1 MADFDTEDERTEEL
15 TTLQSIYPELVIH
28 DNGDDAYT
36 ATLELPVAPAKP
48 LPITFE
54 PGQQIE
60 HFAYLPP
67 IRLELVLP
75 VGYPAHAPPTV
86 KHISTSPSWLSDD
99 LQHRLADE
107 AKLLWDDYG
116 GGMVLFAYISSLQE
130 KIESAS
136 GLTALTLPSSMRQEL
151 VEYSQRI
158 QKVLFDKETFDC
170 GVCLDPKKGSECYRM
185 QCCGHV
191 FCIACLQ
198 DYYNCCITEG
208 EVGNVKCMS
217 TECDG
222 NGKKKNRLMSPKE
235 LLQIPIPRDQVERYA
250 ILRRKKKMEADQT
263 MVYCP
268 RKWCQGAMRTTK
280 YPKITD
286 VSLMDDAE
294 SEPEGEE
301 EDPAPQVV
309 IEPGSNPAPEKRKV
323 GILGMDRLR
332 VCEDCTLAFCVV
344 CLASWHGDFA
354 RCERRD
360 ATQLTEQDQASLNF
374 ILAHTTSCPEC
385 NVPCEK
391 NLGCNHITCRQCGAH
406 FCYLCSAWLSP
417 DSPYS
422 HFGNPENVYCFQR
435 LWEGA
440 EGDGQPGDLEPAQ
453 FWDREAL
460 RIQQEQ

>member
-294 SEPEGEE
+294 SEPEGE
-301 EDPAPQVV
+301 
-309 IEPGSNPAPEKRKV
+309 
-323 GILGMDRLR
+323 
-332 VCEDCTLAFCVV
+332 
-344 CLASWHGDFA
+344 
-354 RCERRD
+354 RRD

-440 EGDGQPGDLEPAQ
+440 EGDGQPGDLEPAE